1 MKVEL
6 FVFHYFVQV
15 LEGYESS
22 RDDADY
28 GGDLYPKLYISQV
41 IKIMKR
47 LKSSKFSKSI
57 QNIYLHPKN

>member
-6 FVFHYFVQV
+6 FVFHFQV

-28 GGDLYPKLYISQV
+28 GGDLYPKLYMSQV
-41 IKIMKR
+41 IKTMKR
-47 LKSSKFSKSI
+47 FKFKFFKS
-57 QNIYLHPKN
+57 KNYKGKENVP

>member
-6 FVFHYFVQV
+6 FVFHFQV

-28 GGDLYPKLYISQV
+28 GGDLYPKLYMPSNKNNEKIQV
-41 IKIMKR
+41 
-47 LKSSKFSKSI
+47 
-57 QNIYLHPKN
+57 